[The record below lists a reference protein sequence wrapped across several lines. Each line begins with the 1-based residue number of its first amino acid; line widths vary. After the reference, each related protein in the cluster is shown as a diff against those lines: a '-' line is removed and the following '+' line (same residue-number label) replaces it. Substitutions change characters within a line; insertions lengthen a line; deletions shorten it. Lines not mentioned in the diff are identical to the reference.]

1 MSFSV
6 ALQSLLF
13 YIVSCS
19 PCHQALHQRRLKK
32 EAKRQRAAILREGVI
47 TEGYQQ
53 PEPFSTNPYWSE
65 EISMGPHLDR
75 KKRRSIG
82 QRPSTGAGS
91 RCVVDNTAT
100 AITTPSTTIPADP
113 SSGPVSPTK
122 ENEKLTVRV
131 GRVGRGSNSGSV
143 ISAPLP
149 TREPVGY
156 RLTPNMT
163 TSLPHNW
170 NHKRYQRED
179 EELWGSELS
188 RTGHKLI
195 DAIKHAGSSAGRFI
209 ESSLGKDVKL
219 GSDDEGEDKQ
229 YFLGVNPPVNDYHP
243 PILRRAPLK
252 GLQWMVQPPPPAKIM
267 EGKVPVSRGSSVS
280 NSSRRTTSGDN
291 VIDGVPVSRRTPS
304 RGSSAS
310 NQSRHTAKSDTQKTG
325 MSVVEI

>member
-1 MSFSV
+1 M
-6 ALQSLLF
+6 
-13 YIVSCS
+13 
-19 PCHQALHQRRLKK
+19 
-32 EAKRQRAAILREGVI
+32 LREGVI

-75 KKRRSIG
+75 KKQKSIG

-91 RCVVDNTAT
+91 SSVVVVDTTT
-100 AITTPSTTIPADP
+100 AITTPAGS

-122 ENEKLTVRV
+122 ENEKLNEKLYVKSNA
-131 GRVGRGSNSGSV
+131 RVGRGSNGGSV
-143 ISAPLP
+143 ASAPLP
-149 TREPVGY
+149 TREPMGY
-156 RLTPNMT
+156 RLTPDMS

-179 EELWGSELS
+179 EELWSSELS
-188 RTGHKLI
+188 RTSHKLM

-209 ESSLGKDVKL
+209 ESSLGKDARL
-219 GSDDEGEDKQ
+219 SSDDEGESGH
-229 YFLGVNPPVNDYHP
+229 YFKGVNPPVNDYHP

-280 NSSRRTTSGDN
+280 NSSRRTTPSDN
-291 VIDGVPVSRRTPS
+291 VIDGVPVSRPTPS

-310 NQSRHTAKSDTQKTG
+310 NLSGHITESVAQKTETVAQETETVAQK
-325 MSVVEI
+325 SETVAQKTEIVAKKTYREKTAVEI

>member
-1 MSFSV
+1 MLTRIAV
-6 ALQSLLF
+6 
-13 YIVSCS
+13 
-19 PCHQALHQRRLKK
+19 
-32 EAKRQRAAILREGVI
+32 
-47 TEGYQQ
+47 
-53 PEPFSTNPYWSE
+53 
-65 EISMGPHLDR
+65 GPHLDR

-170 NHKRYQRED
+170 NHKRYQVRPNSSLPSSVPLRAITDLSIQRED